1 MLSTNTIA
9 KLQEMHLSA
18 MARALKDQLETP
30 SVRELSF
37 EDRFGLIVDR
47 EYTSR
52 KNNRLA
58 KLIRQANF
66 ADTQA
71 CIEGID
77 YSADRHLDKN
87 VMLKLASC
95 QFIHDHHNIAL
106 LGSTGSGKTY
116 IACALGLA
124 AARNYLSVKYVR
136 LPDLFTD
143 LSIARGNGTF
153 RKVIE
158 QYKKPSLLIL
168 DEWLLFS
175 LKETESRDLLE
186 IAEARYRKGSIIFC
200 SQFDV
205 PGWREKITDPV
216 LSEAICDRIV
226 HDTYFLN
233 IDCSESMRK
242 KTGVH
247 QITS

>member
-1 MLSTNTIA
+1 M
-9 KLQEMHLSA
+9 K
-18 MARALKDQLETP
+18 
-30 SVRELSF
+30 ELSF
-37 EDRFGLIVDR
+37 EDRLGLIVDR
-47 EYTSR
+47 EYTTR
-52 KNNRLA
+52 KNNRFA
-58 KLIRQANF
+58 KLVRQANF
-66 ADTQA
+66 ADSQA

-77 YSADRHLDKN
+77 YSAERHLDKE
-87 VMLKLASC
+87 VITKLASC
-95 QFIHDHHNIAL
+95 QYILDHHNVAL

-136 LPDLFTD
+136 LPELFTD
-143 LSIARGNGTF
+143 LSIARNNGTF

-186 IAEARYRKGSIIFC
+186 IAESRYRKGSIIFC
-200 SQFDV
+200 SQFDI

-226 HDTYFLN
+226 HDTYYMN
-233 IDCSESMRK
+233 IDCRESMRK
-242 KTGVH
+242 KTGVKD
-247 QITS
+247 IT